1 MVSKSLICGCV
12 LLAAAASASAGTV
25 GVTTELVD
33 TAGGSLGVVEVG
45 QEFEVFVFAEDTRS
59 KPTGFRGGTL
69 DVSWDAAI
77 IRCDEDL
84 GSDRFTEDVARLGIV
99 DGSVWG
105 GPVAGAMAGSG
116 TIELLTFT
124 QAPPGIRP
132 LGAGSPVL
140 LCRVRFAA
148 VKTGQS
154 KVEIRPSM
162 FGFVGGGIAGASD
175 YSVEGTS
182 ITVVEPAGAAKPAAV
197 SAPVCSTAAV
207 MMAVAWGF
215 MLVYLQR
222 ARPSRQ
228 RPLR

>member
-12 LLAAAASASAGTV
+12 LLAAAARASAGTV
-25 GVTTELVD
+25 RVTTEVVD
-33 TAGGSLGVVEVG
+33 TTGDSLDVVEVG

-59 KPTGFRGGTL
+59 KPTGFRGGML
-69 DVSWDAAI
+69 DILWDAAV

-84 GSDRFTEDVARLGIV
+84 GSDLFTEDVTRLGIV
-99 DGSVWG
+99 DDSVWG
-105 GPVAGAMAGSG
+105 GPVAGAMVGLG

-124 QAPPGIRP
+124 QAPPAIRP
-132 LGAGSPVL
+132 LGAGSSVL

-154 KVEIRPSM
+154 QVEIRPDM

-175 YSVEGTS
+175 YSVEGAS
-182 ITVVEPAGAAKPAAV
+182 VTVVEPVGAAKPAAV

-207 MMAVAWGF
+207 IMTVAWGF

-222 ARPSRQ
+222 ARHSRQ
-228 RPLR
+228 PVR